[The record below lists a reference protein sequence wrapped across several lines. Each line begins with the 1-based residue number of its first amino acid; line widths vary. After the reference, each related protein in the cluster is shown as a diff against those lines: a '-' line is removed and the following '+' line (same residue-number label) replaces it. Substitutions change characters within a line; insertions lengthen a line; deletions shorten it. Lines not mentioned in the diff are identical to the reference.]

1 MKNTDAIGL
10 DSKKSQEVVKKLNI
24 LLADLSVFYMNDR
37 GFHWNIKGEKFF
49 ELHEKFEEIYNDIQE
64 KIDEVAERILM
75 LGETPVH
82 AYSEYIKISNIKE
95 IKNVSEG
102 RKAIEALLEG
112 FKTLLKTE
120 REILDLAG
128 DCDDEGTSALMS
140 DYIREQEKTVWML
153 SSWMAK

>member
-1 MKNTDAIGL
+1 MKNTTEI
-10 DSKKSQEVVKKLNI
+10 VKKLNV

-37 GFHWNIKGEKFF
+37 GFHWNIKGENFF
-49 ELHEKFEEIYNDIQE
+49 QLHEKFEEIYNDIQE

-82 AYSEYIKISNIKE
+82 AYSEYLKISNIKE
-95 IKNVSEG
+95 IKDVSNG

-112 FKTLLKTE
+112 FKILLEKE

-128 DCDDEGTSALMS
+128 ESGDEGTSALMS

-153 SSWMAK
+153 SAWMAK